1 MIKISVLL
9 FIVVIMQFYD
19 IIDEGVKIDYR
30 MYQSL
35 WIEVECDIL
44 CNLHSLIEH
53 CIYFFAL

>member
-1 MIKISVLL
+1 MMYLS
-9 FIVVIMQFYD
+9 
-19 IIDEGVKIDYR
+19 ERVKIYYR
-30 MYQSL
+30 MHQSL